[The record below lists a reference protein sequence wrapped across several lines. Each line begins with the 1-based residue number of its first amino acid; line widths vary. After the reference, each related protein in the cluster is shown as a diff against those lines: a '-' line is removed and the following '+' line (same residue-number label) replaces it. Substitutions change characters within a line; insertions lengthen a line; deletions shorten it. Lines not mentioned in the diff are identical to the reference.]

1 MRLDWLEL
9 SDLRTYGALRFDP
22 EAGINVL
29 VGANGVGKTNLLEAI
44 GYLGL
49 ATSFRGAPD
58 DAIVADGAPAAIIRG
73 EVDHGDRRSLIEVE
87 IPVDRRRRVQV
98 NRSRLA
104 RAADLTDHLRVVVFQ
119 PDDLDIAKRSPS
131 YRRDFLDGAAALL
144 WPGAG
149 ADQADFDRA
158 VRHRNALLK
167 QMGRRADPTTL
178 AVWNERVAAAGAAV
192 MRRRRDIHAR
202 LADRVAAAYATL
214 AGADVPI
221 ELDYRSTWGVD
232 DLTGD
237 PSDWSARLWAALEAA
252 ADRDMDR
259 RVTTVGPHRDDPAW
273 RIDGRDARRRASQG
287 EQRTLV
293 LALRLAQQRAA
304 TAVTGEAPV
313 LLLDDVFSELDID
326 RARALAGALPDG
338 QAFIST
344 ARDEEVPVA
353 GRRWLVTPGAVA

>member
-9 SDLRTYGALRFDP
+9 SHLRTYGALRFEP
-22 EAGINVL
+22 EHGINVL

-58 DAIVADGAPAAIIRG
+58 EAIVADGSEAAVLRG

-87 IPVDRRRRVQV
+87 IPVDRRRRIQV
-98 NRSRLA
+98 NRTRLA
-104 RAADLTDHLRVVVFQ
+104 RASDLADHLRVVVFQ

-131 YRRDFLDGAAALL
+131 YRRDFLDGAASLL
-144 WPGAG
+144 WPGAA
-149 ADQADFDRA
+149 ADQSDFERA

-178 AVWNERVAAAGAAV
+178 AVWNERVASSGATV
-192 MRRRRDIHAR
+192 MRRRRDAHEL
-202 LADRVAAAYATL
+202 LAGRVAEAYATL
-214 AGADVPI
+214 AGTEAPVA
-221 ELDYRSTWGVD
+221 LDYRSTWGVD

-237 PSDWSARLWAALEAA
+237 PSDWPARLWAALESHAE
-252 ADRDMDR
+252 RDMDR

-273 RIDGRDARRRASQG
+273 LIDGRDARRRASQG

-293 LALRLAQQRAA
+293 LALRLAQQQAA

-313 LLLDDVFSELDID
+313 LVLDDVFSELDIE
-326 RARALAGALPDG
+326 RAAALASALPEG

-353 GRRWLVTPGAVA
+353 GRRWQVTPGAVA